1 MSKGT
6 VILLVLL
13 ITSNLLW
20 LVNLVYTRIDHAV
33 TLTYHDASYQRNQ
46 RMLKKLLVVA
56 NNNLVGDTLARAEL
70 VLAEQSSATK
80 PFIKEGCLIADGL
93 CLKFDEHGVIVA
105 VTIEP

>member
-1 MSKGT
+1 MRKGT

-46 RMLKKLLVVA
+46 RMLQKLVVVA
-56 NNNLVGDTLARAEL
+56 NNNLVGDTLTRAEGI
-70 VLAEQSSATK
+70 LAEQSNATK
-80 PFIKEGCLIADGL
+80 PFIKEACLIAGGL
-93 CLKFDEHGVIVA
+93 CLKFDQNELIVA
-105 VTIEP
+105 VIIEP